1 MGSKSSSDRRRII
14 HSIKVGIALV
24 LVSLLYMVDPMF
36 KEVGENAMWAIM
48 TVVVMFEFYAGLS
61 FSLTL
66 FYSRAHTHWRRQGWP
81 QACATLGKGINR
93 GIGTLIG
100 GGLGCLAAVL
110 GADIGGIGKPII
122 IASSLFLFG
131 AAATY
136 CRLVPKIKK
145 RYDYGLMIFILTFNL
160 VAVSGVR
167 AEKVLELGR
176 DRLATIGMGFA
187 VCIFVSLLICPIWAS
202 NELHYST
209 ASKFDKLA
217 TSIQGKFFF
226 LYFFCS
232 YLLELL
238 NEPGCLDEYFKMASE
253 KENQGA
259 DGSAYIE
266 ACKFVLNSKSNDESL
281 ANHAKWE
288 PWHGKFGLYYPWG
301 KYLEPPPMQRQTLK
315 EPCENFMLSIGWIL
329 KELGEGIAKMEL
341 CQTKGLINP
350 KLQSLKL
357 QLTPRFSSN
366 CKMEVLETD
375 ENLAITTFNFFL
387 LEIVEKVEKLAQ
399 KVEELGEAAN
409 FQCNTATYTNGDP
422 FTISLSYVL
431 AELESITPFYHG
443 YDFRNISPYPNAFAF
458 GHAGC
463 NRTLTSSDCAACL
476 AAAKTALIG
485 ACDGRIGARSV
496 LVDCAI
502 RYEQYPFDD

>member
-1 MGSKSSSDRRRII
+1 
-14 HSIKVGIALV
+14 
-24 LVSLLYMVDPMF
+24 MVDPMF
-36 KEVGENAMWAIM
+36 KQVGENAMWAIM
-48 TVVVMFEFYAGLS
+48 TVVVMFEFYAG
-61 FSLTL
+61 
-66 FYSRAHTHWRRQGWP
+66 
-81 QACATLGKGINR
+81 ATLGKGINR

-187 VCIFVSLLICPIWAS
+187 VCIFVSLLICPIWAR
-202 NELHYST
+202 
-209 ASKFDKLA
+209 
-217 TSIQGKFFF
+217 
-226 LYFFCS
+226 
-232 YLLELL
+232 
-238 NEPGCLDEYFKMASE
+238 CLDEYFKMCNE

-259 DGSAYIE
+259 DGSAYIQ

-301 KYLEPPPMQRQTLK
+301 KYLEVGEHLREIAATILSLKGCLQSPKQPPPMQRQTLK
-315 EPCENFMLSIGWIL
+315 EPCENFMLSIQWIL
-329 KELGEGIAKMEL
+329 KELGEGIGKMEQ

-350 KLQSLKL
+350 KLQSMKL

-366 CKMEVLETD
+366 CRMEVLETD
-375 ENLAITTFNFFL
+375 ENLAITTFNFLL

-409 FQCNTATYTNGDP
+409 FHLKKID
-422 FTISLSYVL
+422 V
-431 AELESITPFYHG
+431 
-443 YDFRNISPYPNAFAF
+443 
-458 GHAGC
+458 
-463 NRTLTSSDCAACL
+463 
-476 AAAKTALIG
+476 
-485 ACDGRIGARSV
+485 
-496 LVDCAI
+496 
-502 RYEQYPFDD
+502 